1 MNVSDEIL
9 KKWKSGQPH
18 PVWVFH
24 GEEEFLRSEL
34 LSKAPHLFVPDE
46 STRSFNCDVLYGAET
61 SMEQVIT
68 VARSYPMMAERRLVI
83 VREADRI
90 LRAKPAASPSS
101 TSKSRKKQNDDP
113 LLNYLVQP
121 NPSCVLI
128 FDLDKFGARNQ
139 SPFRELNEKA
149 QIVEFPA
156 MKEGEAVEWI
166 CARAKAMGA
175 SLPSDAARLM
185 AAYLGTSL
193 RALANELEKLVIYS
207 GGNDSSSRKE
217 LSVKDVEQVV
227 GASRENNVFE
237 LTKAIGAGNTPLATE
252 ITLRMLDQGKDQRQF
267 LFVMLNRFIQQLT
280 IARELSVKGEN
291 ERAIAEALELRG
303 GAAYFAKEI
312 IQQARRYTR
321 EKLDLALRA
330 LVEAEAQTRGKHI
343 NDELLMEKLLL
354 EIIP

>member
-1 MNVSDEIL
+1 MTAYDEIL
-9 KKWKSGQPH
+9 KKWKSGDAH

-34 LSKAPHLFVPDE
+34 LVKAPDLFVPDAA
-46 STRSFNCDVLYGAET
+46 TRSFNCDVLYGAET

-68 VARSYPMMAERRLVI
+68 MARSYPMMAERRLVI
-83 VREADRI
+83 VREAERI
-90 LRAKPAASPSS
+90 LRAKPAGASG
-101 TSKSRKKQNDDP
+101 TSKGRKKQNDDP
-113 LLNYLVQP
+113 LLSYLLQP

-149 QIVEFPA
+149 QVVEFSI
-156 MKEGEAVEWI
+156 MKEGEAAEWI
-166 CARAKAMGA
+166 RARAKALGT
-175 SLPSDAARLM
+175 SLASDAARLM
-185 AAYLGTSL
+185 TAYLGTSL
-193 RALANELEKLVIYS
+193 RTLANELEKLIIYS
-207 GGNDSSSRKE
+207 GERKE
-217 LSVKDVEQVV
+217 ISVKDVEQVV

-237 LTKAIGAGNTPLATE
+237 LTKAIGAGNKPLATE

-267 LFVMLNRFIQQLT
+267 LFVMLNRFIEQLI
-280 IARELSVKGEN
+280 IARELSAKGEN

-321 EKLDLALRA
+321 EKLDAALHA
-330 LVEAEAQTRGKHI
+330 LVEAEAQTRGKQHT
-343 NDELLMEKLLL
+343 NDELLMETLL
-354 EIIP
+354 IGIMP